1 MSTTKSIEYGLPVLT
16 HLSKKKIHT
25 LYRLLFLASIYT
37 AREADKIVK
46 GIYLKGT
53 KGKDLD
59 ELIQNLES
67 VVEFDMDTKNEATE
81 RKLKICDKVKDW
93 ILCFPDLSG
102 KDLKEYFDFH
112 RFDNHEILDI
122 LSYRIN
128 YRFRTPKELKEY
140 LDTIVIAQE
149 SAKKVLSFAFYLHLV
164 RIGKIKPA
172 IHISKDIEAGNMPD
186 LPKPNI
192 LLVGPTGSGK
202 TLIIRSLCNAF
213 CIPFIKV
220 DCSALTSSGY
230 VGNGLNDYLKILI
243 NRFGID
249 EAGKAVIYFDEFDK
263 LSELHFGRS
272 SGSVGGI
279 ELQQEFLS
287 LLEDDVRVIT
297 RSGFEEGDK
306 QQLFKTQNLM
316 FVFSGS
322 FAGIEPII
330 ESRLGDKQSKLG
342 FKKPGQARKNEE
354 SVFKKVNFDDLIK
367 FGIIPEL
374 AGRVGFIGV
383 LDKLVKEDIIAIM
396 KNANGNI
403 FTQYNNY
410 FLHHF
415 DKLIIEDEV
424 YSLIADEVIK
434 RNIGA
439 RALTGVTI
447 ELLQDLLYEAPNEFE
462 EEFRIDAEF
471 FKTKFIP

>member
-1 MSTTKSIEYGLPVLT
+1 MNPEKSIAYGLPVLS
-16 HLSKKKIHT
+16 HLNKKTIHS
-25 LYRLLFLASIYT
+25 LYRLLFLASLYT
-37 AREADKIVK
+37 AREADQIIKS
-46 GIYLKGT
+46 IYSK
-53 KGKDLD
+53 KRKNKDLS
-59 ELIQNLES
+59 ELIKNLES
-67 VVEFDMDTKNEATE
+67 VIEFDKDVKKSTNE
-81 RKLKICDKVKDW
+81 RKIKIYSKVKDW

-112 RFDNHEILDI
+112 GFDKNEIYDI
-122 LSYRIN
+122 ISYRIN
-128 YRFRTPKELKEY
+128 YRFRTPRELKEY

-149 SAKKVLSFAFYLHLV
+149 SAKKVLSFGFYLHLI
-164 RIGKIKPA
+164 RIGKLKPA
-172 IHISKDIEAGNMPD
+172 IHISKDIEDVTLPL

-192 LLVGPTGSGK
+192 LLMGPTGSGK
-202 TLIIRSLCNAF
+202 TLIIRSLCEAF
-213 CIPFIKV
+213 CIPFIKI
-220 DCSALTSSGY
+220 DCSALISSGY

-243 NRFGID
+243 KRYGEE

-263 LSELHFGRS
+263 LSELHYGRT

-287 LLEDDVRVIT
+287 LLEDEVRVIT
-297 RSGFEEGDK
+297 RTGYENGDK
-306 QQLFKTQNLM
+306 QQMFKTRNLM

-330 ESRLGDKQSKLG
+330 EKRLGGKQSKLG
-342 FKKPGQARKNEE
+342 FKKPGQDRRDEE

-383 LDKLVKEDIIAIM
+383 LDKLVKEDIIEIM
-396 KNANGNI
+396 KNANENI

-415 DKLIIEDEV
+415 DKLIIEEEV
-424 YSLIADEVIK
+424 YELIADEVIK

-439 RALTGVTI
+439 RALNSVAI
-447 ELLQDLLYEAPNEFE
+447 ELLQDLLYKAPNEFE
-462 EEFRIDAEF
+462 EEFRIDAKY
-471 FKTKFIP
+471 FKTKFG